1 MKQDERIL
9 SLLGL
14 AHKARKMVSGEMAV
28 EKAIRNRSVKLL
40 LIAADASN
48 STIKNYQDLAAYYS
62 TPVFILLT
70 KNQLGMSI
78 GKDHRAAL
86 AVTDMGFSKAILK
99 ILAEK
104 H

>member
-1 MKQDERIL
+1 MREFYHCWGWRTKPEKWFPGKW
-9 SLLGL
+9 LL
-14 AHKARKMVSGEMAV
+14 K
-28 EKAIRNRSVKLL
+28 KAIRNRSVKLL

-48 STIKNYQDLAAYYS
+48 STIKNYQDIAAYYS